1 MDGCSAWKHLRRSP
15 ALLKRRRWC
24 DAFKCHHADVDSVR
38 PFVITT
44 KYQKIS
50 HSGSK
55 AFFWLSSFVVL
66 IHHAWPCVCGW
77 RRDTVNYFIKL
88 TRIKTT
94 STDCIQ
100 LDVAYTAT
108 KWIKRHKSPGAN
120 PYLCINSQHDEIK
133 PIIHAAAQ
141 RLGSLSNS
149 NPSLICEKK
158 QRMIERGKKK
168 WNMHEIVDHFS
179 SLLPSAGLSPIPPP
193 LFECEKRLPATNVL
207 LSERGSAKD
216 FNKSRETTNSIHL
229 WPL

>member
-1 MDGCSAWKHLRRSP
+1 MFARSSSPLNTRR
-15 ALLKRRRWC
+15 
-24 DAFKCHHADVDSVR
+24 
-38 PFVITT
+38 
-44 KYQKIS
+44 Y

-193 LFECEKRLPATNVL
+193 LFECEKRLPETNVL